1 MEALDVDIHAHVVNE
16 LICTNACLT
25 NMHIK
30 SVCVCVRNKPD
41 RTSVTPSHFLN
52 ICASLAIGLQNN
64 NENICYTHYKPD
76 DLFWEGSY

>member
-30 SVCVCVRNKPD
+30 SVCVCVLEINLTGHLSPP
-41 RTSVTPSHFLN
+41 VIF
-52 ICASLAIGLQNN
+52 
-64 NENICYTHYKPD
+64 
-76 DLFWEGSY
+76 